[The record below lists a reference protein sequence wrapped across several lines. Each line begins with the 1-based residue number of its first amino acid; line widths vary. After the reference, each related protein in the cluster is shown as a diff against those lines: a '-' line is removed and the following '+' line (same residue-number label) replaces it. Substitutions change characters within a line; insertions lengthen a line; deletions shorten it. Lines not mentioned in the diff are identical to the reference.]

1 MKPVTRRTFLSKS
14 TLGVASLTAG
24 ASLFTPSGATLAAD
38 PSNSGRN
45 GMLALKTRRRRETTA
60 GSGEFEVT
68 QQTVDW
74 KGAQTAV
81 VIVDMWDKHWCVGA
95 TRRVGQVAPQMNAF
109 ANVARDRGALIIHA
123 PSSCTKPYKDHPAHK
138 LALGAPAA
146 ATLPKDIGEWCYQI
160 KNETNGKY
168 PIDQTDGGCDCEPKC
183 EGGSPWRRQ
192 VAAIKIHDVDAIS
205 DSGVE
210 IWNLIEHRGIRNVM
224 IFGVH
229 TNMCVLGR
237 PFGLRQ
243 MSQNGKNTL
252 LVRDLTDTMYN
263 SKAWPYV
270 NHFQGT
276 DLIIEHIEKFV
287 CATTTSASLLGDK
300 PFRFPEDARPLKTA
314 GL

>member
-1 MKPVTRRTFLSKS
+1 
-14 TLGVASLTAG
+14 
-24 ASLFTPSGATLAAD
+24 
-38 PSNSGRN
+38 
-45 GMLALKTRRRRETTA
+45 
-60 GSGEFEVT
+60 
-68 QQTVDW
+68 
-74 KGAQTAV
+74 
-81 VIVDMWDKHWCVGA
+81 
-95 TRRVGQVAPQMNAF
+95 
-109 ANVARDRGALIIHA
+109 
-123 PSSCTKPYKDHPAHK
+123 
-138 LALGAPAA
+138 
-146 ATLPKDIGEWCYQI
+146 
-160 KNETNGKY
+160 
-168 PIDQTDGGCDCEPKC
+168 
-183 EGGSPWRRQ
+183 
-192 VAAIKIHDVDAIS
+192 
-205 DSGVE
+205 
-210 IWNLIEHRGIRNVM
+210 M